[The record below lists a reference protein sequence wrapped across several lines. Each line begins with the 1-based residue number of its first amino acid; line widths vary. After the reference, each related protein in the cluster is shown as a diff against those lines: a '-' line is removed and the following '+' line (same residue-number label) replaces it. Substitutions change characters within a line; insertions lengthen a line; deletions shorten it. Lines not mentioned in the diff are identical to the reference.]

1 MLDGISARLHMPTGF
16 GFRGGLPARNVSTDS
31 LTAGT
36 GATAVSAQS
45 HLATELTVVT
55 REGDTV
61 TLDWSRDA
69 SVTYSRSTAAV
80 DRDGDGT
87 PDTTSEIT
95 SLERSVKT
103 AFSLNVQGDLNEQ
116 ELADIRRI
124 VHAVKHALRDFAH
137 GDAAGAAEDI
147 ARARTSG
154 SLASVQAEF
163 EATSSVT
170 VAQTQARTSTLP
182 PKPAV
187 EPVPVT
193 PAPITEVTTAPTP
206 TPAPAVDADGDH
218 DSDAGR
224 ETVERLRQANEH
236 MRAWLHSGESRDR
249 FHTHRAPQPEEPVAV
264 GR

>member
-16 GFRGGLPARNVSTDS
+16 GFRGGLPARDVSTNTP
-31 LTAGT
+31 TAST

-69 SVTYSRSTAAV
+69 SVTYSNATAAV

-87 PDTTSEIT
+87 PDATTEIT

-170 VAQTQARTSTLP
+170 VAHTQASTSTLP
-182 PKPAV
+182 AKPAV

-193 PAPITEVTTAPTP
+193 PAPVTEITAAPTP
-206 TPAPAVDADGDH
+206 PAAPTIDADGDH
-218 DSDAGR
+218 DADAGQ

-236 MRAWLHSGESRDR
+236 MRAWLHAGDSRDR
-249 FHTHRAPQPEEPVAV
+249 FHTQRAPQSEEPVAA